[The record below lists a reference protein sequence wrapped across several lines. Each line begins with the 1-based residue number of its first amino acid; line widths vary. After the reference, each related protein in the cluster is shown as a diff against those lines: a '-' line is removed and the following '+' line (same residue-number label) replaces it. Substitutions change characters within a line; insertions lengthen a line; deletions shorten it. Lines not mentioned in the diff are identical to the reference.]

1 VNAIDRFFKITERSF
16 TVKTE
21 FLGAVSAYLAIC
33 YLFIVVPGMLKDAGM
48 PLADVT
54 VAVIWTSILGT
65 LMIAFIVNYP
75 IVVAPGL
82 GISAYFAY
90 YVCGFLGLSWQ
101 AACAAVIVS
110 GLVFFLLTVARIRQS
125 IIKAIPLDLK
135 LAIVAGI
142 GAFIA
147 IIGLKNAGIVVANP
161 ATLIGLGDLTKP
173 EAYLTILGIL
183 TAAVLSAKGV
193 RLAMLIAILLVA
205 ALGVIYLRRYTVGRL
220 ARPILQ
226 QLQILPD

>member
-1 VNAIDRFFKITERSF
+1 MNAIDRFFKITERSF

-110 GLVFFLLTVARIRQS
+110 GLVFFTH
-125 IIKAIPLDLK
+125 P
-135 LAIVAGI
+135 
-142 GAFIA
+142 
-147 IIGLKNAGIVVANP
+147 
-161 ATLIGLGDLTKP
+161 
-173 EAYLTILGIL
+173 TIH
-183 TAAVLSAKGV
+183 
-193 RLAMLIAILLVA
+193 
-205 ALGVIYLRRYTVGRL
+205 Y
-220 ARPILQ
+220 
-226 QLQILPD
+226 